1 METIMRTLTL
11 VLAASLLA
19 WSQGT
24 ITTVAGK
31 GTTLNSDGGPASNAL
46 LGKSNGVAVDS
57 VGNLYIGENSK
68 GLRKVDAQGIITTVA
83 SGVGPF
89 GLAVDSAGNV
99 YFSEN
104 DLNVVE
110 KVNPAGTVTRVAG
123 TITAG
128 FSGDGGPA
136 TKAWLQTP
144 YGVAVDAAGNVYIAD
159 SENNRIRKVNPAGII
174 STVAGKGTRGFSGDG
189 GPAVNA
195 ELYAPWG
202 LAVDSAGNL
211 FIADYQN
218 GRVRKVDTAG
228 IITTVA
234 GNGSADCCSGDGG
247 PATKATLPLVESV
260 AVDNLGNLY
269 IGQAGRV
276 AQVDVAGIIDNI
288 AGPGFSNDDNVPA
301 TTAFIADTPGLAV
314 DNQGNVFIATG
325 SQNMVR
331 KVSFPAGPKVSSVV
345 SGASFQ
351 TPIVSN
357 SWATVQGSGLSS
369 VTDTW
374 AKSIVNGKLP
384 TMLDNVTVTVGGQR
398 GYLYYISPTQINF
411 VAPDVGLGPQQVV
424 VTNAAGASTAFTVA
438 SNTFGPAFF
447 LWPNNQAV
455 ATRQDFTL
463 AVKNGTFAGTAT
475 VAAKP
480 GDVIILWGTG
490 FGPTTPAAPTG
501 MQVPSDKTYKT
512 STLPT
517 VTINNLPAKIFGAAL
532 APGFAG
538 LFQVAIQVP
547 ASLGAGDWPIV
558 ANIGGV
564 SSPAGVILAV
574 QE

>member
-11 VLAASLLA
+11 ALAASLLA

-31 GTTLNSDGGPASNAL
+31 GSTLNADGGPASNAL

-57 VGNLYIGENSK
+57 AGNLYIGETSK
-68 GLRKVDAQGIITTVA
+68 GLRKVNAQGIISTVA

-89 GLAVDSAGNV
+89 GLAVDGAGNV

-128 FSGDGGPA
+128 YSGDGGPA

-144 YGVAVDAAGNVYIAD
+144 YGVAVDGAGNVYIAD
-159 SENNRIRKVNPAGII
+159 SENNRIRKVDPAGII

-189 GPAVNA
+189 GPAVSA

-218 GRVRKVDTAG
+218 GRVRKVNTAG

-234 GNGSADCCSGDGG
+234 GNGSAACCSGDGG

-276 AQVDVAGIIDNI
+276 AEVNAAGIIHNI

-301 TTAFIADTPGLAV
+301 TTAFIADTPGIAV

-331 KVSFPAGPKVSSVV
+331 KVTFPAGPKVSNVV
-345 SGASFQ
+345 NGASFASG
-351 TPIVSN
+351 IVPN
-357 SWATVQGSGLSS
+357 SWATILGTNLAS

-384 TMLDNVTVTVGGQR
+384 ASLDGVTVTVGGKAA
-398 GYLYYISPTQINF
+398 YLYYISSAQINL
-411 VAPDVGLGPQQVV
+411 VVPDIGLGPQQVV
-424 VTNAAGASTAFTVA
+424 VKNSAATSAAFTVT
-438 SNTFGPAFF
+438 SSEFGPAFF
-447 LWPNNQAV
+447 AWPNNQVV
-455 ATRQDFTL
+455 ATRQDFSW
-463 AVKNGTFAGTAT
+463 AVKNGTFAGATT

-490 FGPTTPAAPTG
+490 FGPTNPAAPTG
-501 MQVPSDKTYKT
+501 MQVPGDKTYST
-512 STLPT
+512 TTLPA
-517 VTINNLPAKIFGAAL
+517 VTINNLPAKVFGAAL

-538 LFQVAIQVP
+538 LYQVAIQVP
-547 ASLGAGDWPIV
+547 ASLGAGDWPVI
-558 ANIGGV
+558 AAIGGV
-564 SSPAGVILAV
+564 SSPAGAILSV
-574 QE
+574 QQ